1 MTKKF
6 KVAMIIGPVGY
17 QDTEFNTPYTYLT
30 QNNVKV
36 DVYSTKKGIA
46 KGVFGM
52 EFNVEHILD
61 ELDVGVYDAI
71 TFVGGPGTKTIRD
84 DNNSTF
90 ISKKA
95 FNENKLLAA
104 ICWSP
109 TILAKAG
116 VLKGKKATVWLGID
130 PEFNMRTSIYI
141 EKKGAKYTRE
151 DVTIDGNIITAN
163 GPLASQKYAEAILK
177 KLNEN
182 YDKIKK

>member
-1 MTKKF
+1 MTKQF
-6 KVAMIIGPVGY
+6 KVAMIIGPDKY

-30 QNNVKV
+30 KNNVQV
-36 DVYSTKKGIA
+36 DVFSTKKGSA

-52 EFNVEHILD
+52 EFNVEHVLD

-90 ISKKA
+90 ISKTA
-95 FNENKLLAA
+95 FKENKILAA

-130 PEFNMRTSIYI
+130 PEFDMRTSVYI
-141 EKKGAKYTRE
+141 EKKGAKYTGA

-163 GPLASQKYAEAILK
+163 GPLAAQKYAEEILK
-177 KLNEN
+177 KLNEK
-182 YDKIKK
+182 YEKIKK